1 MINYKLVRNSSK
13 KLIIVFQSAGRIPKE
28 VLDRLLIEDVSSS
41 EVENYHKKYNWF
53 DFTQIKEFDY
63 LFIEDFYNNSYGWY
77 MIDNSN
83 IIIEQINQSLLECI
97 SKYEYDDVIAFGSSK
112 GGTAALLYGLIN
124 PKINKVFSV
133 VPQINSIKYIH
144 KHMTKYEK
152 LILNNASESTLTQ
165 IDNIFY
171 NENIIYNEHS
181 KDTNIYIYTGIKDD
195 QFYELIKLNKEVLS
209 KKRTTLIINN
219 SLKKHTKLVTE
230 NYEFIKKMLNSIA
243 TSKKVDEPRLINISN
258 RIYLLN
264 DI

>member
-1 MINYKLVRNSSK
+1 MINYELVCNNSK
-13 KLIIVFQSAGRIPKE
+13 QLIILFQSAGRIPKE
-28 VLDRLLIEDVSSS
+28 VLDKLLIGEVSTS
-41 EVENYHKKYNWF
+41 EINNYHKKYNWF
-53 DFTQIKEFDY
+53 DFTQNEEYDY

-83 IIIEQINQSLLECI
+83 IIIQKINQSLLELI
-97 SKYEYDDVIAFGSSK
+97 NNNGYENVIAFGSSK

-124 PKINKVFSV
+124 PKINRVFSV

-144 KHMTKYEK
+144 KHMNKYK
-152 LILNNASESTLTQ
+152 NLILRNAPESTLKE

-171 NENIIYNEHS
+171 NDNIINNKHS

-195 QFYELIKLNKEVLS
+195 QFNELVKLNKDVLC
-209 KKRTTLIINN
+209 KKRVTLIINN

-230 NYEFIKKMLNSIA
+230 NYEFIKNMLYSIA
-243 TSKKVDEPRLINISN
+243 SSKKVEEQRLINIAN
-258 RIYLLN
+258 RMYLLN